1 MKCTKDI
8 VITAYKVQYVDLRE
22 PKPRMHM
29 EEIYTIDKD
38 LADAAGLLHIDIREF
53 IKARYERG
61 GYHVTSVERMK
72 AKCVVKLDLTQLY
85 LDNLPAE
92 EEAEKTGE

>member
-22 PKPRMHM
+22 PKPRTPQ

-38 LADAAGLLHIDIREF
+38 LADAAGLLHMDPREI
-53 IKARYERG
+53 IKNRYECG
-61 GYHVTSVERMK
+61 GYKVISIERVKEKRVVT
-72 AKCVVKLDLTQLY
+72 LDLNRLY
-85 LDNLPAE
+85 LDNMPKAE
-92 EEAEKTGE
+92 AGAEN

>member
-22 PKPRMHM
+22 PKPRTPQ
-29 EEIYTIDKD
+29 EEIYTIDNEF
-38 LADAAGLLHIDIREF
+38 ANAARLVHVDPREF
-53 IKARYERG
+53 IKTRYESFG
-61 GYHVTSVERMK
+61 LKVFSIERLSK
-72 AKCVVKLDLTQLY
+72 SVVKLDLTQLY

>member
-22 PKPRMHM
+22 PKPRTPR

-38 LADAAGLLHIDIREF
+38 LADAAGLLHMDTREI
-53 IKARYERG
+53 IKARYENT
-61 GYHVTSVERMK
+61 GYLVFSVEK
-72 AKCVVKLDLTQLY
+72 IKPKCVVTLDLTQLY

-92 EEAEKTGE
+92 EEERADS